1 MSEMTTRH
9 PPLTVPTLIA
19 ANELRLDE
27 DVLHVRCV
35 GGLDLPQ
42 VKQLLVVYEQC
53 IGQFG
58 YLLLLLDVERST
70 GMDMAGRRYGSEWAK
85 NYTAVQSMAVY
96 GAGSIVRGMLTMLN
110 RATFLISRGKQA
122 AMEFVATEELGRQWL
137 QAQRPLMVKAAA
149 ERRRNP
155 SMAQAAGSQDRL
167 KKI

>member
-1 MSEMTTRH
+1 MTASH
-9 PPLTVPTLIA
+9 PPLMVPTLIA
-19 ANELRLDE
+19 NNSLRLDE
-27 DVLHVRCV
+27 DVLHVHCV
-35 GGLDLPQ
+35 GVLDLPQ
-42 VKQLLVVYEQC
+42 MKQLVVVYDQC
-53 IGQFG
+53 IDHFG

-70 GMDMAGRRYGSEWAK
+70 GMDATSRRYGSEWAK
-85 NYTAVQSMAVY
+85 HVTTVQSSAVY

-110 RATFLISRGKQA
+110 RATFLVTRGKQS

-155 SMAQAAGSQDRL
+155 PKAQAAGSQDRL

>member
-1 MSEMTTRH
+1 
-9 PPLTVPTLIA
+9 
-19 ANELRLDE
+19 
-27 DVLHVRCV
+27 
-35 GGLDLPQ
+35 
-42 VKQLLVVYEQC
+42 
-53 IGQFG
+53 
-58 YLLLLLDVERST
+58 
-70 GMDMAGRRYGSEWAK
+70 
-85 NYTAVQSMAVY
+85 MAVY